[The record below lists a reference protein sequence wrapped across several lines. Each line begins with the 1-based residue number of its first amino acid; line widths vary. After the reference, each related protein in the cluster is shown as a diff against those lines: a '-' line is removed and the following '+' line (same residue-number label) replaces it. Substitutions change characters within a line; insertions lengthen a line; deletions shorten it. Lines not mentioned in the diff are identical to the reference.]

1 MDGMPVVHV
10 LGLATHVLGPA
21 ARVLGQAAHV
31 LKALL
36 VILIGIELRTS
47 DLSSRVGN
55 NLICT
60 NRVQS
65 PTEVDEK
72 SAPQS
77 KDQALGLCL
86 NPSRD

>member
-36 VILIGIELRTS
+36 VILL
-47 DLSSRVGN
+47 
-55 NLICT
+55 
-60 NRVQS
+60 
-65 PTEVDEK
+65 
-72 SAPQS
+72 
-77 KDQALGLCL
+77 
-86 NPSRD
+86 

>member
-36 VILIGIELRTS
+36 VIPK
-47 DLSSRVGN
+47 LSQG
-55 NLICT
+55 
-60 NRVQS
+60 
-65 PTEVDEK
+65 
-72 SAPQS
+72 
-77 KDQALGLCL
+77 
-86 NPSRD
+86 